1 MSMRQLK
8 ISRSITSRESESI
21 DKYLREINKVDLLT
35 AEEEAQLFS
44 RIRKGDQCALEV
56 LTKANLRF
64 VVSVA
69 KQYQGHGLSLA
80 DLINEGNIGLISAAK
95 RFDET
100 KGFKF
105 ISYAVWWIR
114 QNILKA
120 ITNDADIIRLPVNKK
135 ILGNRIQKANAVLE
149 QVLERPATAE
159 ELSEYLSVNVTD
171 VSSRMQMNNRAVS
184 LDTPLNEED
193 DGSLID
199 VLENEDGINAFEKTS
214 FDKSLHT
221 ELQRAMAGLNA
232 RQKETICCFFGLGMD
247 FPLSL
252 EEIANRFDL
261 TVERVRQIKEKALLQ
276 LKSSESKKLLR
287 SFLGS

>member
-21 DKYLREINKVDLLT
+21 DKYLREINKVELLT

-135 ILGNRIQKANAVLE
+135 ILGNRIQKANAQLE
-149 QVLERPATAE
+149 QLLERPATAE
-159 ELSEYLSVNVTD
+159 ELAEHLSVNLSD
-171 VSSRMQMNNRAVS
+171 VSSRMQMSNRAVS

-193 DGSLID
+193 EGSLID
-199 VLENEDGINAFEKTS
+199 VLENEDGINGFEKTS

-287 SFLGS
+287 SFLGA